1 MKTKAPKTETIR
13 SVALD
18 VIGNYQRAAKSANA
32 TLREGGIQ
40 GIAKVDEAIG
50 GLAKYEGNV
59 TQQVKDAL
67 GTAGEKLASTA
78 DRTSGTAKRLRK
90 TVKNALAGA
99 QDAVVKVSNTADG
112 AVDKVFDGAAK
123 TVARIPEPNERV
135 AEILKKT
142 GVEAVEPLGLKGA
155 KLLRYVSGAV
165 ANGAEKLSNAVSA
178 KTATAAGAATKRVAA
193 KRQSAPQR
201 AAGKKAGE
209 RRPDDRCRQVT
220 IASPAMNFG

>member
-78 DRTSGTAKRLRK
+78 DFTSGTAKRLRK

-99 QDAVVKVSNTADG
+99 QDAVVKVSNTANG

-178 KTATAAGAATKRVAA
+178 KTAKPVKGGAATKRVAA
-193 KRQSAPQR
+193 KQPSAPQR
-201 AAGKKAGE
+201 AAVKKRTDVVRTTAA
-209 RRPDDRCRQVT
+209 DK
-220 IASPAMNFG
+220 

>member
-78 DRTSGTAKRLRK
+78 DFTSGTAKRLRK

-142 GVEAVEPLGLKGA
+142 GVEAVEPLGLEGA

-178 KTATAAGAATKRVAA
+178 KAAKPVKGGAATKRVAA
-193 KRQSAPQR
+193 MQPSAPQR
-201 AAGKKAGE
+201 AAVKKRTNVVRTTAA
-209 RRPDDRCRQVT
+209 DK
-220 IASPAMNFG
+220 